1 MASNW
6 YTAQIMLYKSQLN
19 PAADSGKLPIS
30 QDEYLLKVGKL
41 MSLPILREKAPDW
54 LHVAVEHLSKP
65 DAADAQQ
72 RLQEAL
78 ADAAA
83 AYERGQEALAEGD
96 FATYGETQDDLV
108 AALQRAEA
116 AANELGLDSSAV
128 VPEIPGASAS
138 GPLP

>member
-65 DAADAQQ
+65 DPAEAQQ
-72 RLQEAL
+72 RSVMKKVFPFACPYDLL
-78 ADAAA
+78 PRPISI
-83 AYERGQEALAEGD
+83 YS
-96 FATYGETQDDLV
+96 FATFIDDEDGSNDADL
-108 AALQRAEA
+108 
-116 AANELGLDSSAV
+116 
-128 VPEIPGASAS
+128 
-138 GPLP
+138 